1 MSQGQGG
8 LDPRITGPASLAQV
22 EAGKQQPGIPL
33 ISDEEAERR
42 QRAADAARGRRRW
55 IVRAAVAGAAV
66 LIGAGIG
73 LVLLAPGS

>member
-22 EAGKQQPGIPL
+22 GAGKQQGIPL

-42 QRAADAARGRRRW
+42 QRAADAARDRRRR
-55 IVRAAVAGAAV
+55 IVRVVVAGAAV
-66 LIGAGIG
+66 LMGAGIG
-73 LVLLAPGS
+73 LVLLTPGS

>member
-22 EAGKQQPGIPL
+22 GAGKQQGIPL

-42 QRAADAARGRRRW
+42 QRAADAARGRRR
-55 IVRAAVAGAAV
+55 IMRVAVAGAAV
-66 LIGAGIG
+66 LLGAVIG
-73 LVLLAPGS
+73 LMLLVPGS